1 MRNLKITRS
10 MILAFISGMSLSS
23 LSIGAKLCIA
33 VPLVLVWLMS
43 YDEKKIN
50 I

>member
-1 MRNLKITRS
+1 MRNLKIKRS
-10 MILAFISGMSLSS
+10 ILIAFVSGMSLSS

-50 I
+50 V